1 MMNVKADIGN
11 DNADSGKLKA
21 TSGKLKS
28 DSSKLNVASGK
39 HNTDPAHLKVDYG
52 HKKLNETYRHT
63 ALPGGKDIHIGYTIG
78 RLLTKL
84 QLSATT
90 LATLLGISR
99 QSAHSMLKKKYL
111 HAATLINISEALQH
125 DVIRYLYPPEHLP
138 ANPKLKERVEELE
151 KENEGLKKEVVMLE
165 KMVKLLE
172 KKG

>member
-1 MMNVKADIGN
+1 MNVITDTGN
-11 DNADSGKLKA
+11 DKADSGKHKA
-21 TSGKLKS
+21 TSGKLKA
-28 DSSKLNVASGK
+28 DRGKRKYASGK
-39 HNTDPAHLKVDYG
+39 HKTDPAHLKVDNG

-63 ALPGGKDIHIGYTIG
+63 ALPGGKDVHMGYTIG

-111 HAATLINISEALQH
+111 HAATLVKISEALQH

-151 KENEGLKKEVVMLE
+151 KENDALKQKVVMLE